1 MPGPGGSVGRASAS
15 SGAAPSESAASGVA
29 AWGSAAWGVAA
40 WGSAA
45 WGSAALGSAALA
57 AAAGSPPNAATFS
70 RPSPGHG
77 PVPGPGPTTATTS
90 GRSRS
95 SVATASAQAARSSG
109 STGSAPVSSRT
120 SSGGPGQSAA
130 LVITISSGQPA
141 DGPGGRLLT
150 LDRGHHGQH
159 FPGLT
164 DLMHSEDAGTQPGAD
179 GRGGQRP
186 GQPLVRGNVQR
197 LPDEVLVG
205 QGHQHRPAGGHHLA
219 QPPGDLQRLPGVL
232 AEVVGRVDQDPGR
245 VHSGRGGAGCLGQGA
260 VQDVGHHIVVG
271 DPERPGPRGLV
282 AGA

>member
-1 MPGPGGSVGRASAS
+1 MPGPGGSAGRAAASSRAASSRAAS
-15 SGAAPSESAASGVA
+15 SGVPALGVA
-29 AWGSAAWGVAA
+29 AWGPAPSGGAAG
-40 WGSAA
+40 
-45 WGSAALGSAALA
+45 GSAALA

-141 DGPGGRLLT
+141 DGPGGRLLP

-219 QPPGDLQRLPGVL
+219 QPPGDLQ
-232 AEVVGRVDQDPGR
+232 
-245 VHSGRGGAGCLGQGA
+245 
-260 VQDVGHHIVVG
+260 
-271 DPERPGPRGLV
+271 
-282 AGA
+282 